1 MYNDIEWDKY
11 KAGLEATPCTNQ
23 ILNQNMTRQDSG
35 LKGVYDFSTTS
46 TDEELK
52 KIFSM

>member
-1 MYNDIEWDKY
+1 MEIHSEIAEHPNVQTDVYNDIEWDKY

-35 LKGVYDFSTTS
+35 
-46 TDEELK
+46 
-52 KIFSM
+52 